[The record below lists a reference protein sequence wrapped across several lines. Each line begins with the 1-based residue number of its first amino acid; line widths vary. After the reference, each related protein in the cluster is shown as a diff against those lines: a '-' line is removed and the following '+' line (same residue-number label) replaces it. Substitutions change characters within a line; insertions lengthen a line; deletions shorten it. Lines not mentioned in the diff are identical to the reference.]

1 MDKDYRHRRSNRR
14 RLILPFALTVLAT
27 ACTDGGGDAITL
39 TTDAQGVD
47 PTVLE
52 VPTAYIRRPLP
63 ELPDSAPDLRDPL
76 DFNPGARLLFK
87 DRAAVSAE
95 EVDITPAML
104 AIAAEE
110 EDVPVEELAIDIKG
124 VESSYD
130 GKLLVFAARIVPEPV
145 DANLEN
151 TTWNLWFMDTE
162 TLEPRYVI
170 PSRLKRN
177 DGFEAGGGQ
186 DIDPHFLPDDR
197 IVFSSTRQVA
207 EQARQLNEN
216 RAQIFS
222 ALTEDGDEPA
232 ALLHIYDP
240 QQRDAEFKQISFNR
254 SHDLDPTVMADG
266 RILFSRW
273 NNTVGNHISLY
284 TVAPSGIGMSPLY
297 GMDSQDSG
305 TDGSPVEYSQP
316 RELDDGSIVSL
327 LKPFAS
333 DTLGGAINIIDA
345 VNFVSADQPVP
356 QAAGAGGSGQ
366 EPLTDTEVRTDG
378 LLSRGGQFGSVYPLR
393 DGTGRLFVTWSECR
407 QIEVPD
413 PDDEIVEEEPPVEEV
428 EMMEEAGRLIPCT
441 LGDDNDLPAE
451 PLYGAWVYDTLADTQ
466 RPIVLAEE
474 GFWISEIIAVE
485 RRDFPSLVPLPNNF
499 NADLALKNQGQLMID
514 SVYDLDG
521 ADNSPAGIAA
531 HRRPATDAFLQ
542 RPARFLRL
550 FMPVLLPD
558 DDVFEVPRFAF
569 GVNRGNGFREIIGY
583 VPIEPD
589 GSVVATVPANRAFS
603 FSVLDAEG
611 RRIGGRHDYWL
622 QVGAGEVL
630 RCAGCHERGSGV
642 PHGRLDAQPISA
654 NPGAVDVAGGG
665 LGFPDTD
672 VDSLF
677 ATEPGVSMA
686 ATWDFHRPLGDE
698 TAAAR
703 EPALEPNYVDEWTAP
718 TLTPESPIEDREYD
732 PNWEGVPEEYPIV
745 VNNLDPDAPDRIV
758 INYEDHI
765 QPIWERQREAVADLD
780 GNIFTTCLG
789 CHNSQS
795 NMVVPAG
802 QLDLEAVPSEQDPDQ
817 FRAYRELLSGDIEQW
832 IDNAGNVADRQ
843 RLCTEVDD
851 EGNIL
856 TFTQTIGIGS
866 PMRAGRANS
875 SGRFFNCFEGGTCGL
890 GPAPALPDN
899 CVEDGGVP
907 VPRTQN
913 TIDHRGLLSPAELRL
928 ISEWLDIGAQY
939 YNNPF
944 DGRLVDD

>member
-1 MDKDYRHRRSNRR
+1 MEKDSRHRWSCRQ
-14 RLILPFALTVLAT
+14 RLILPFSLAVLAT
-27 ACTDGGGDAITL
+27 ACTGGSGDSITL

-52 VPTAYIRRPLP
+52 VPVAYIRRPLP
-63 ELPDSAPDLRDPL
+63 DTPPDLRDPL
-76 DFNPGARLLFK
+76 DFNPGARLLVK
-87 DRAAVSAE
+87 DRSAVSAE
-95 EVDITPAML
+95 EVDITPGML
-104 AIAAEE
+104 AIAALE
-110 EDVPVEELAIDIKG
+110 EDVPVEELTIDIKG
-124 VESSYD
+124 VEASYD
-130 GKLLVFAARIVPEPV
+130 GKQLVFAARIVPEPV

-151 TTWNLWFMDTE
+151 TTWNLWFLDME
-162 TLEPRYVI
+162 TLEPSYVI

-207 EQARQLNEN
+207 EQARQLNEA

-222 ALTEDGDEPA
+222 ALTEDGDDPA

-240 QQRDAEFKQISFNR
+240 QQRNAEFVQISFNR

-284 TVAPSGIGMSPLY
+284 TIAPSGIGLSPLY
-297 GMDSQDSG
+297 GLDSQDSG
-305 TDGSPVEYSQP
+305 TEGSAVEYSQP
-316 RELDDGSIVSL
+316 RELDDGTIVSL

-333 DTLGGAINIIDA
+333 ETLGGAITLIDA
-345 VNFVSADQPVP
+345 ENFASANQPLP
-356 QAAGAGGSGQ
+356 QAAGAGSGQ
-366 EPLTDTEVRTDG
+366 EPLTETEVRTDG
-378 LLSRGGQFGSVYPLR
+378 LLSLGGQFGSVYPLR

-413 PDDEIVEEEPPVEEV
+413 ENGEEPVETPVDEQP
-428 EMMEEAGRLIPCT
+428 GRLIPCT
-441 LGDDNDLPAE
+441 LGDENDTPAE

-466 RPIVLAEE
+466 RPVVLAEE

-485 RRDFPSLVPLPNNF
+485 RRDFPSLVPLPDSF
-499 NADLALKNQGQLMID
+499 NADLALKNQGQLIID
-514 SVYDLDG
+514 SVYDIDG
-521 ADNSPAGIAA
+521 VDNSPAGIAA
-531 HRRPATDAFLQ
+531 HRRPATDAFLN

-550 FMPVLLPD
+550 VLPVLLPD
-558 DDVFEVPRFAF
+558 DDVFDVPRFAF

-583 VPIEPD
+583 VPVEPD

-603 FSVLDAEG
+603 FSILDADG
-611 RRIGGRHDYWL
+611 RRIGRRHDYWL
-622 QVGAGEVL
+622 QVGSGEVL
-630 RCAGCHERGSGV
+630 HCSGCHERGSDL
-642 PHGRLDAQPISA
+642 PHGRLDAQLVSA
-654 NPGAVDVAGGG
+654 NPGATDVAGGG

-672 VDSLF
+672 VNRLF
-677 ATEPGVSMA
+677 ATEPGVTMA
-686 ATWDFHRPLGDE
+686 ETWDFHRPLGNE

-703 EPALEPNYVDEWTAP
+703 EPALAPNYVDEWTAP
-718 TLTPESPIEDREYD
+718 TLTPESPIEDRDYD

-765 QPIWERQREAVADLD
+765 QPIWERARDEVADSE
-780 GNIFTTCLG
+780 GNLFNNCLG
-789 CHNSQS
+789 CHNNQD
-795 NMVVPAG
+795 NMVVPPG
-802 QLDLEAVPSEQDPDQ
+802 QLDLAAVPSEADPDQ
-817 FRAYRELLSGDIEQW
+817 LRAYRELLSGDQEQW
-832 IDNAGNVADRQ
+832 IDNAGNVTDRQ
-843 RLCTEVDD
+843 RLCTEIDE
-851 EGNIL
+851 EGNVL
-856 TFTQTIGIGS
+856 TFTQTLGIGS
-866 PMRAGRANS
+866 AMRAGRANS
-875 SGRFFNCFEGGTCGL
+875 SGRFFACFEGGSCGL

-913 TIDHRGLLSPAELRL
+913 TVDHVGMLSAAELRL

>member
-1 MDKDYRHRRSNRR
+1 MDKDSRYRRSYRR
-14 RLILPFALTVLAT
+14 RLILPFALTALAT
-27 ACTDGGGDAITL
+27 ACTDGGGDSITL
-39 TTDAQGVD
+39 TTDEQGVD

-52 VPTAYIRRPLP
+52 VPVAFIRRPLP
-63 ELPDSAPDLRDPL
+63 ESPPDLRDPL
-76 DFNPGARLLFK
+76 DFNPGARLVVK
-87 DRAAVSAE
+87 DRSAVSAE
-95 EVDITPAML
+95 EVDITDQML
-104 AIAAEE
+104 AIAAVE
-110 EDVPVEELAIDIKG
+110 EDTPAEELAIDIKG
-124 VESSYD
+124 VEASYD
-130 GKLLVFAARIVPEPV
+130 GKQLVFAARIVPEPI

-151 TTWNLWFMDTE
+151 TTWNLWFLDME
-162 TLEPRYVI
+162 TLEPSYVI

-207 EQARQLNEN
+207 EQARQLNES

-222 ALTEDGDEPA
+222 ALTENGDDPA
-232 ALLHIYDP
+232 ALLHIFDP
-240 QQRDAEFKQISFNR
+240 QGRDDEFVQISFNR

-273 NNTVGNHISLY
+273 NNTVDNHISLY
-284 TVAPSGIGMSPLY
+284 TIAPSGIGLSPLY
-297 GMDSQDSG
+297 GADSQDSG
-305 TDGSPVEYSQP
+305 TEGSAIEYSQP
-316 RELDDGSIVSL
+316 RELDDGRIISL

-333 DTLGGAINIIDA
+333 ETLGGAIHIIDA
-345 VNFVSADQPVP
+345 ENFVSANQPVP
-356 QAAGAGGSGQ
+356 QAAGAAGSGQ

-393 DGTGRLFVTWSECR
+393 DGTQRLFVTWSECR

-413 PDDEIVEEEPPVEEV
+413 PEDGVVEEPPLEEDAEV
-428 EMMEEAGRLIPCT
+428 AGRLIPCT

-466 RPIVLAEE
+466 RPVVLAEE

-485 RRDFPSLVPLPNNF
+485 RRDFPSLVPLPDNF

-514 SVYDLDG
+514 SVYDIDG
-521 ADNSPAGIAA
+521 IDESPAGIAN
-531 HRRPATDAFLQ
+531 HRRPATDAFMQ

-550 FMPVLLPD
+550 FLPVLLPD
-558 DDVFEVPRFAF
+558 DDVFDVPRFAF
-569 GVNRGNGFREIIGY
+569 GVNTGNGFREIIGY
-583 VPIEPD
+583 VPVEPD

-603 FSVLDAEG
+603 FSILDADG

-622 QVGAGEVL
+622 QLGPGEVL
-630 RCAGCHERGSGV
+630 RCSGCHERGSEL
-642 PHGRLDAQPISA
+642 PHGRLDAQLPSA
-654 NPGAVDVAGGG
+654 NPGAVDVVGGG

-672 VDSLF
+672 VDRLF

-686 ATWDFHRPLGDE
+686 ATWDFHRPLGNE

-703 EPALEPNYVDEWTAP
+703 ELILAPNYVDEWTAP
-718 TLTPESPIEDREYD
+718 TLPPETPIQDRDYD
-732 PNWEGVPEEYPIV
+732 PTWEGIPDEYPIV

-765 QPIWERQREAVADLD
+765 QPIWERTRTEVADAE
-780 GNIFTTCLG
+780 GNLFNNCLG

-795 NMVVPAG
+795 DMVVPAG
-802 QLDLEAVPSEQDPDQ
+802 QLDLEAVASDIDPEHL
-817 FRAYRELLSGDIEQW
+817 RAYRELLSGDVEQW
-832 IDNAGNVADRQ
+832 IDNAGNVSDRQ
-843 RLCTEVDD
+843 RLCTEIDE
-851 EGNIL
+851 EGNVL
-856 TFTQTIGIGS
+856 TFTETVGVGS

-875 SGRFFNCFEGGTCGL
+875 SGRFFSCFEGGSCGL

-899 CVEDGGVP
+899 CTEDGGVP

-913 TIDHRGLLSPAELRL
+913 TVDHTGMLSPAELRL

>member
-1 MDKDYRHRRSNRR
+1 MDKDSRHQWGCRQ
-14 RLILPFALTVLAT
+14 RLILPFALTVLAA
-27 ACTDGGGDAITL
+27 ACTDGGGDSITL
-39 TTDAQGVD
+39 TTDDQGVD

-52 VPTAYIRRPLP
+52 VPVAYVRRPLP
-63 ELPDSAPDLRDPL
+63 DTPPDLRDPL
-76 DFNPGARLLFK
+76 EFNPGARLLVK
-87 DRAAVSAE
+87 DRSAVSAE

-104 AIAAEE
+104 EIAALE
-110 EDVPVEELAIDIKG
+110 EDVPIEELAIDIKG
-124 VESSYD
+124 VEASYD
-130 GKLLVFAARIVPEPV
+130 GKLLVFTARIVPEPV

-151 TTWNLWFMDTE
+151 TTWNLWFLDME
-162 TLEPRYVI
+162 TLEPSYVI

-222 ALTEDGDEPA
+222 ALTEDGDDPA

-240 QQRDAEFKQISFNR
+240 QQRDAEFVQISFNR

-284 TVAPSGIGMSPLY
+284 TIAPSGIGLSPLY
-297 GMDSQDSG
+297 GLDSQNSG
-305 TDGSPVEYSQP
+305 TEGSAVEYSQP
-316 RELDDGSIVSL
+316 RELDDGSIISL

-333 DTLGGAINIIDA
+333 ETLGGVITIIDA
-345 VNFVSADQPVP
+345 ENFASADQPIP

-393 DGTGRLFVTWSECR
+393 DGTDRLVVTWSECR
-407 QIEVPD
+407 QIEVPT
-413 PDDEIVEEEPPVEEV
+413 EEEPPVDDD
-428 EMMEEAGRLIPCT
+428 APAADSGRLIPCT
-441 LGDDNDLPAE
+441 LGDENDLPAE
-451 PLYGAWVYDTLADTQ
+451 PLYGAWVYDTVADTQ
-466 RPIVLAEE
+466 RPVVLAQE
-474 GFWISEIIAVE
+474 GFWISEIIAAE
-485 RRDFPSLVPLPNNF
+485 RRDFPSLVPLPDSF
-499 NADLALKNQGQLMID
+499 NAELALQNQGQIIID
-514 SVYDLDG
+514 SVYDIDG
-521 ADNSPAGIAA
+521 VDSSPAGIAA
-531 HRRPATDAFLQ
+531 HRRPATEAFMQ

-550 FMPVLLPD
+550 FLPVLLPD
-558 DDVFEVPRFAF
+558 DDVFDVPRFAF

-583 VPIEPD
+583 VPVEPD

-603 FSVLDAEG
+603 FSILDADG

-630 RCAGCHERGSGV
+630 HCAGCHDRGSDL
-642 PHGRLDAQPISA
+642 PHGRLDAQPASA

-672 VDSLF
+672 VDRLF

-686 ATWDFHRPLGDE
+686 ETWDFHRPLGNE

-703 EPALEPNYVDEWTAP
+703 EPALAPNYLDEWTAP
-718 TLTPESPIEDREYD
+718 TLAPESPIEDRDYD

-745 VNNLDPDAPDRIV
+745 VNNLDVDAPDRIV

-765 QPIWERQREAVADLD
+765 QPIWERTRDEVADSE
-780 GNIFTTCLG
+780 GNLFSNCLG
-789 CHNSQS
+789 CHNSQD
-795 NMVVPAG
+795 NMAVPPG
-802 QLDLEAVPSEQDPDQ
+802 QLDLGALPSEADPDQ
-817 FRAYRELLSGDIEQW
+817 LRAYRELLAGDQEQW

-843 RLCTEVDD
+843 RLCTEIDD
-851 EGNIL
+851 EGNVL

-866 PMRAGRANS
+866 PMSAGRANS
-875 SGRFFNCFEGGTCGL
+875 SGRFFNCFEGGSCGL

-913 TIDHRGLLSPAELRL
+913 TVNHSGTLSPAELRL